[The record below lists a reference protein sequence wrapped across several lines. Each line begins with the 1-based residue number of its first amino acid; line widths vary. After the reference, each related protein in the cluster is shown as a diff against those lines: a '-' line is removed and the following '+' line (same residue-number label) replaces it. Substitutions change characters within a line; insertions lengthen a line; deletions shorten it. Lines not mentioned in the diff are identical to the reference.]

1 MADTLCDANSALDA
15 AASEVLKR
23 ADAVAEEGRKQLFAS
38 RGPPSFIAHL
48 TSVRICGP

>member
-23 ADAVAEEGRKQLFAS
+23 ADAVAEEGRKQLFAGL
-38 RGPPSFIAHL
+38 GPPSL
-48 TSVRICGP
+48 TSQPSEFAARD